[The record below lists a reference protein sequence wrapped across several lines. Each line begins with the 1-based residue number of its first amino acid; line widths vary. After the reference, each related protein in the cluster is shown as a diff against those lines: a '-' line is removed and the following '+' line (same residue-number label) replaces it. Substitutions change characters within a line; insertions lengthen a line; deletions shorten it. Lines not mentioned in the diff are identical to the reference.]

1 MPCSVSDILPVLV
14 VLQTT
19 VQMDL
24 ELSFWHVQC
33 RQPQASIVDIF
44 RLILSHCGSARLSSA
59 CSSISEQA
67 KQNQKQLM
75 SLGRGYLFDQP
86 MADRGVFG
94 KFV

>member
-1 MPCSVSDILPVLV
+1 MSCSVSEILPLLAL
-14 VLQTT
+14 LQTK

-33 RQPQASIVDIF
+33 RQPQASVVDIC
-44 RLILSHCGSARLSSA
+44 RLILSHCGSPKLSFA
-59 CSSISEQA
+59 CSSINEQA

-86 MADRGVFG
+86 MGDKGIFG